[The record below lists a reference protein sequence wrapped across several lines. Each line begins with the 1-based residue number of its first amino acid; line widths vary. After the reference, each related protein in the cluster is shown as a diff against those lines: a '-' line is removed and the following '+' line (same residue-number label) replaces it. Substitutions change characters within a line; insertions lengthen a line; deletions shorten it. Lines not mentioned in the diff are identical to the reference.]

1 MTDAKRKNICLIVMA
16 VVLFAM
22 VFVSGCVEQQKTSIK
37 SEQQVGEA
45 VTNIS
50 QNIEDVSS
58 ILTDI
63 DKKLG

>member
-1 MTDAKRKNICLIVMA
+1 MIALL
-16 VVLFAM
+16 LFSM
-22 VFVSGCVEQQKTSIK
+22 VFASGCVEQSKTSIK
-37 SEQQVGEA
+37 NEQQVGEA

>member
-1 MTDAKRKNICLIVMA
+1 MVALLLFSM
-16 VVLFAM
+16 VL
-22 VFVSGCVEQQKTSIK
+22 VSGCVEQQKSSIK

>member
-1 MTDAKRKNICLIVMA
+1 MNKREIL
-16 VVLFAM
+16 
-22 VFVSGCVEQQKTSIK
+22 VFVMIFLALFSVALTAGCVQQSAIK

-50 QNIEDVSS
+50 QNVEDVSS

>member
-1 MTDAKRKNICLIVMA
+1 MTNENKKNICLIVIA
-16 VVLFAM
+16 LLLFSM
-22 VFVSGCVEQQKTSIK
+22 VFVSGCVEQQRTSIK
-37 SEQQVGEA
+37 NEQQVGEA

>member
-1 MTDAKRKNICLIVMA
+1 MKKEKRKILAFV
-16 VVLFAM
+16 M
-22 VFVSGCVEQQKTSIK
+22 VFLALFSIALISGCVQQPTTTIK
-37 SEQQVGEA
+37 NEQQVGEA

>member
-1 MTDAKRKNICLIVMA
+1 MTNENRKNICLIVIA
-16 VVLFAM
+16 LLLFSM
-22 VFVSGCVEQQKTSIK
+22 VFVSGCVEQQRTSIK
-37 SEQQVGEA
+37 NEQQVGEA

>member
-1 MTDAKRKNICLIVMA
+1 MTNENRRNICLIVIA
-16 VVLFAM
+16 LLLFSM
-22 VFVSGCVEQQKTSIK
+22 VFVSGCVEQQRTSIK
-37 SEQQVGEA
+37 NEQQVGEA